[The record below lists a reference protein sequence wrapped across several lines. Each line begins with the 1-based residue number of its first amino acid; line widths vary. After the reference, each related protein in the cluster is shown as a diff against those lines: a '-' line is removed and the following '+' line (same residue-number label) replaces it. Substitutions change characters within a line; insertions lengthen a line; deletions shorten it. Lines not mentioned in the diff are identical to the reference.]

1 MKMSLQR
8 STHALFEI
16 FRWHTRRP
24 PNTLSTPVLAADLAR
39 EFKTKPA
46 NVRQALD
53 MLGYRSAK
61 FNSVHKGAYQYR
73 QWFFHPDVPVTYP
86 PMGRPVG
93 AVGILNRMAY
103 EILAAR

>member
-1 MKMSLQR
+1 MTQN
-8 STHALFEI
+8 TPALFEI

-39 EFKTKPA
+39 QFKTKPA
-46 NVRQALD
+46 TVRQALD
-53 MLGYRSAK
+53 MLGYRSVK

-73 QWFFHPDVPVTYP
+73 QWFFHPDVPVSYP

-93 AVGILNRMAY
+93 AVGIVNRIAY